1 MAKTKNNKL
10 SMLSSK
16 RNISILLIVI
26 IAAFG
31 AWRVFLSGASP
42 NNCQPEK
49 GVNICDIDQ
58 VQGNVDNIL
67 SNGPEAQNLGKDSA
81 NWPLYLGTAF
91 RAPTSSLDGAQPVY
105 RVFNSSVSWHDYMLE
120 AGKKDKEAKSPGKVA
135 NEGIAFYAWPD
146 GSRAG
151 TVPVYRLTQ
160 AGGTTKVIFTTDR
173 AWRDKLVA
181 ADINNS
187 EGWKDGGIPFY
198 AFPPTYKAIA
208 TDGKPQT
215 NPYDCSVKENFVSD
229 RCTAARTNL
238 TTAVASG
245 NIAASN
251 DCPATL
257 EAYIKEPFP
266 SRFPQECQDKWNKE
280 LSNCS
285 VKENFVS
292 DRCKD
297 ARAAFDKVEEER
309 IARENAER
317 QAAIARQSRS
327 TGSGTGTGAST
338 SPVVDPGQST
348 DCPKGEVY
356 FGGSC
361 RNSQEVQ
368 NLGLVLQCQNS
379 GRFWANGVCIE
390 TVRGGKDWNCV
401 LLPGE
406 MQRQLPKSP
415 WTPGTK
421 FTNRINNVKNK
432 EAAQKQ
438 CDAMRTF
445 LNKTDQYRKY
455 KNKLEGPL

>member
-1 MAKTKNNKL
+1 
-10 SMLSSK
+10 MLSSK

-317 QAAIARQSRS
+317 QAAIARQ
-327 TGSGTGTGAST
+327 
-338 SPVVDPGQST
+338 
-348 DCPKGEVY
+348 
-356 FGGSC
+356 
-361 RNSQEVQ
+361 
-368 NLGLVLQCQNS
+368 NS
-379 GRFWANGVCIE
+379 GGGGDGGEDGITLEETPTNCPGGEIFVSGRCTNAAAFDRLTRALVCQSRGNTWFPAGNGLCVGAGSTIGRNWKCQLIP
-390 TVRGGKDWNCV
+390 GKMNITALGPVATWVKGTAQTYEFKNYI
-401 LLPGE
+401 
-406 MQRQLPKSP
+406 
-415 WTPGTK
+415 GTK
-421 FTNRINNVKNK
+421 ALAETMCKNK
-432 EAAQKQ
+432 A
-438 CDAMRTF
+438 DY
-445 LNKTDQYRKY
+445 LNNQARFKDYKYR
-455 KNKLEGPL
+455 LDGPY